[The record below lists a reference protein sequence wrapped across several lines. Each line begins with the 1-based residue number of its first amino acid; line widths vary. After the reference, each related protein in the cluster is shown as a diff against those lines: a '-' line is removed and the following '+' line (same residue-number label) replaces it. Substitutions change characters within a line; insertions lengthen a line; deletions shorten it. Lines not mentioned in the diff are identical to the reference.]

1 MYQAKDIM
9 SKRLASVKKDASI
22 KDVIRLLVEHRI
34 TGLPVVDD
42 HMYLVGMV
50 TEKDVLKMLYE
61 SRSRGRATVQ
71 DLMTTEV
78 VTFDED
84 DDLIDV
90 FKCLVENN
98 FRRLPILSE
107 GKLTGIIS
115 RRDVIHF
122 LYERGTGSKN
132 GDDGSTSIR
141 EPGS

>member
-115 RRDVIHF
+115 RRDVINF